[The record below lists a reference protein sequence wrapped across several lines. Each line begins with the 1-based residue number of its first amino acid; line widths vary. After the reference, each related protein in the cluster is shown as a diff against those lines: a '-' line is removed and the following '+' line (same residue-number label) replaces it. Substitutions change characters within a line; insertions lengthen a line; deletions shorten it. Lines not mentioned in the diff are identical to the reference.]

1 MSTSQLPRQKA
12 LRFGDPLHQDAC
24 RFLMEEAHALDDRD
38 FDAWLAMMS
47 PEIRYQVRVNPTTG
61 RGGAGDR
68 LAAVMHYDE
77 DFYSLQMRVDR
88 LRTNF
93 AWAEDPPSRTRHLV
107 TNVCTYP
114 TDLSG
119 TVAVR
124 SSFMLFRSRG
134 DLREP
139 DILCGERRDRL
150 GYGSDNDFRLLSRDV
165 VLDESVLRTQNLAVF
180 L

>member
-1 MSTSQLPRQKA
+1 MNRISAACLTS
-12 LRFGDPLHQDAC
+12 
-24 RFLMEEAHALDDRD
+24 
-38 FDAWLAMMS
+38 
-47 PEIRYQVRVNPTTG
+47 
-61 RGGAGDR
+61 
-68 LAAVMHYDE
+68 
-77 DFYSLQMRVDR
+77 FYSLQMRVDR

-114 TDLSG
+114 TDLAG
-119 TVAVR
+119 IVAVR